1 MKKASEKQGESSKK
15 LNELADSMEKL
26 SKGGGNK
33 PEEDMES
40 LRVLLEQLIT
50 FSLDQE
56 AVLSDLKSTKA
67 QDPKYISI
75 GQEQRKLSDK
85 IQIIDDSLTAL
96 ALRQIMLSGKI
107 NKEVQSIKRSL
118 KKKHKKSY

>member
-1 MKKASEKQGESSKK
+1 MKKASEKQGETIKNLS
-15 LNELADSMEKL
+15 ELADSMEDL
-26 SKGGGNK
+26 SKRSGDK

-40 LRVLLEQLIT
+40 LRILLGQLIT

-56 AVLSDLKSTKA
+56 EALVDLKSTKT
-67 QDPKYISI
+67 QDPKYIDI
-75 GQEQRKLSDK
+75 GQQQRKLSDK

-107 NKEVQSIKRSL
+107 YKYLNL
-118 KKKHKKSY
+118 L